1 MRQRHPK
8 IRQMHDRRWGVTA
21 AAVAGIL
28 FGLFTVFGGGRALF
42 SGTEV
47 RAAFG
52 DAVPFVLW
60 FNFLAGF
67 VYVVAGLGLYLRKSW
82 SARLSIA
89 ILLATILVMIAF
101 GIHLLLGGSYE
112 MRTVWAMSL
121 RTIIWSIIAGVAVS
135 DADGFGHEGGDEL
148 P

>member
-1 MRQRHPK
+1 MY
-8 IRQMHDRRWGVTA
+8 DRRREVTA
-21 AAVAGIL
+21 AAVVGIL
-28 FGLFTVFGGGRALF
+28 FGFFTVFGGARALF
-42 SGTEV
+42 SGTEA

-82 SARLSIA
+82 SAWLSIA
-89 ILLATILVMIAF
+89 ILLATIFVMIAF
-101 GIHLLLGGSYE
+101 GMHLLLGGSYE

-135 DADGFGHEGGDEL
+135 DADGFCPEGGDEL
-148 P
+148 H